1 LFKVR
6 RLIIEYKSSIRGFSA
21 ESDSDLFRLLRLGNN
36 LKVASEQTF
45 MELTIETKLTLNDGH
60 SIPQLGLGVWQTRAG
75 ATCEA
80 AVLAA
85 LEAGY
90 RHIDTAA
97 MYGNEESVGAAIR
110 MSGISREKIFVT
122 TKLWNSDH
130 GNPGQ
135 ALDTSLRRLKLDYV
149 DLYLIHYP
157 VRERQQSWRALE
169 RLRDQGKARS
179 IGVSNFT
186 IRHLTE
192 LLAETKTVPAVN
204 QVEFHPYLYQ
214 RDLLDLC
221 AGAGIVIEAYSPLT
235 KGARL
240 NDPKLAAVAKK
251 YSKSGSQPAPPRPRL
266 PLVDRLSRRSE
277 PKSTAQILI
286 RWALQH
292 GLVVIPKSANRGRIC
307 ENADVFDF
315 EITAED
321 MQLLDR
327 FNENLRTCW
336 DPTNAP

>member
-1 LFKVR
+1 
-6 RLIIEYKSSIRGFSA
+6 
-21 ESDSDLFRLLRLGNN
+21 
-36 LKVASEQTF
+36 
-45 MELTIETKLTLNDGH
+45 MELTIETKLTLNDGRL
-60 SIPQLGLGVWQTRAG
+60 IPQLGLGVWQTRAG
-75 ATCEA
+75 AACET

-97 MYGNEESVGAAIR
+97 MYGNEESVGAAVR
-110 MSGISREKIFVT
+110 TSGIPRENIFVT

-130 GNPGQ
+130 GNPER
-135 ALDTSLRRLKLDYV
+135 ALETSLRKLKMDYV

-157 VRERQQSWRALE
+157 VRERRRSWRALE
-169 RLRDQGKARS
+169 ALRVGGKARS

-186 IRHLTE
+186 IRHLNE

-214 RDLLDLC
+214 RDLLDFC
-221 AGAGIVIEAYSPLT
+221 AGRGIALEAYSPLT
-235 KGARL
+235 KGERL
-240 NDPKLAAVAKK
+240 KDPKLVAVATK
-251 YSKSGSQPAPPRPRL
+251 YSKSGAG
-266 PLVDRLSRRSE
+266 
-277 PKSTAQILI
+277 KSTAQILI

-292 GLVVIPKSANRGRIC
+292 GLIVIPKSANRKRIF

-315 EITAED
+315 EISAAN
-321 MQLLDR
+321 MQLLDG

-336 DPTNAP
+336 DPTDAP

>member
-1 LFKVR
+1 MHLGVLCNNSDAR
-6 RLIIEYKSSIRGFSA
+6 EIRLEK
-21 ESDSDLFRLLRLGNN
+21 
-36 LKVASEQTF
+36 QTA
-45 MELTIETKLTLNDGH
+45 MMNLTIDTKIELNDGH
-60 SIPQLGLGVWQTRAG
+60 AIPQLGFGVWQMRMGKA
-75 ATCEA
+75 CEA

-90 RHIDTAA
+90 RHIDTASA
-97 MYGNEESVGAAIR
+97 YGNEESVGAAIAKG
-110 MSGISREKIFVT
+110 GIRRENIFVT

-130 GNPGQ
+130 GNPQ
-135 ALDTSLRRLKLDYV
+135 RALDASLRKLKLDYV

-157 VRERQQSWRALE
+157 VRERRQSWRALE
-169 RLRDQGKARS
+169 ALRAAGKARS

-192 LLAETKTVPAVN
+192 LLAETKTVPSVN

-214 RDLLDLC
+214 RELLAFC
-221 AGAGIVIEAYSPLT
+221 RANRIVVEAYSPLT
-235 KGARL
+235 HGERL
-240 NDPKLAAVAKK
+240 KDPKLAAVAKK
-251 YSKSGSQPAPPRPRL
+251 YASAGAPPPDAQSRL
-266 PLVDRLSRRSE
+266 PHTGNPSG
-277 PKSTAQILI
+277 PPATKSPAQILL

-292 GLVVIPKSANRGRIC
+292 RLVVIPKSAKRQRIF

-315 EITAED
+315 EISPQD
-321 MQLLDR
+321 MRLLDS

>member
-1 LFKVR
+1 
-6 RLIIEYKSSIRGFSA
+6 
-21 ESDSDLFRLLRLGNN
+21 
-36 LKVASEQTF
+36 
-45 MELTIETKLTLNDGH
+45 MELTVETKLTLNDGH
-60 SIPQLGLGVWQTRAG
+60 LIPQLGLGVWQTRAG

-110 MSGISREKIFVT
+110 MSGIPRENIFVT

-130 GNPGQ
+130 GNPAR
-135 ALDTSLRRLKLDYV
+135 ALDTSLRKLKLDYV

-157 VRERQQSWRALE
+157 VRERRQSWLALE
-169 RLRDQGKARS
+169 ALRAEGKARS

-186 IRHLTE
+186 IRHLRE

-214 RDLLDLC
+214 RDLLDFC
-221 AGAGIVIEAYSPLT
+221 AGEGIVVEAYSPLT

-240 NDPKLAAVAKK
+240 NDPKLVAVAKK
-251 YSKSGSQPAPPRPRL
+251 YSQTGSQPAHSSSRL
-266 PLVDRLSRRSE
+266 PLLDRLSRRSE
-277 PKSTAQILI
+277 AKSTAQILI

-292 GLVVIPKSANRGRIC
+292 GLVVIPKSANRRRIF
-307 ENADVFDF
+307 EDADIFDF

-321 MQLLDR
+321 MELLDR
-327 FNENLRTCW
+327 FNETLRTCW

>member
-1 LFKVR
+1 
-6 RLIIEYKSSIRGFSA
+6 
-21 ESDSDLFRLLRLGNN
+21 
-36 LKVASEQTF
+36 
-45 MELTIETKLTLNDGH
+45 MELTIDSKITLNDGH
-60 SIPQLGLGVWQTRAG
+60 MIPQLGLGVWQTRAG
-75 ATCEA
+75 AACEA

-110 MSGISREKIFVT
+110 RSGVRRENIFVT
-122 TKLWNSDH
+122 TKLSNADH
-130 GNPGQ
+130 ENPER
-135 ALDTSLRRLKLDYV
+135 ALDTSLRKLNLDYV

-157 VRERQQSWRALE
+157 VRERRQSWRALE
-169 RLRDQGKARS
+169 ALQAQEKTRS

-192 LLAETKTVPAVN
+192 LLAETDAVPAVN

-214 RDLLDLC
+214 RDLLDFC
-221 AGAGIVIEAYSPLT
+221 VAKGIVIEAYSPLT
-235 KGARL
+235 HGKRL
-240 NDPKLAAVAKK
+240 NDPRLVVVAKRF
-251 YSKSGSQPAPPRPRL
+251 SKVGLQPAPHWSQL
-266 PLVDRLSRRSE
+266 PLIQKFSRR
-277 PKSTAQILI
+277 PGIRSTAQILI

-292 GLVVIPKSANRGRIC
+292 QLVVIPKSARRERIL

-315 EITAED
+315 EITKED
-321 MQLLDR
+321 MQLLDG

>member
-1 LFKVR
+1 MK
-6 RLIIEYKSSIRGFSA
+6 
-21 ESDSDLFRLLRLGNN
+21 
-36 LKVASEQTF
+36 
-45 MELTIETKLTLNDGH
+45 LTIDSTLTLNDDH
-60 SIPQLGLGVWQTRAG
+60 LMPQLGLGVWQTRAG
-75 ATCEA
+75 ASCEA

-90 RHIDTAA
+90 RNIDTAA
-97 MYGNEESVGAAIR
+97 MYGNEESVGAAIKR
-110 MSGISREKIFVT
+110 SGIPREQIFVT

-130 GNPGQ
+130 GNPER
-135 ALDTSLRRLKLDYV
+135 ALDTSLRKLKLDYV

-157 VRERQQSWRALE
+157 VRQRRQSWRALE
-169 RLRDQGKARS
+169 ALRDKGKARS

-214 RDLLDLC
+214 RDLLDFC
-221 AGAGIVIEAYSPLT
+221 GERAIVLEAYSPLT

-240 NDPKLAAVAKK
+240 KDPKLVAVAKK
-251 YSKSGSQPAPPRPRL
+251 YSRAERRPAALQSQL
-266 PLVDRLSRRSE
+266 PLIDKRSRRLE
-277 PKSTAQILI
+277 TKSTAQILI

-292 GLVVIPKSANRGRIC
+292 GLAVIPKSADRGRIF

-315 EITAED
+315 EITSED
-321 MQLLDR
+321 MQILNR

-336 DPTNAP
+336 DPTDAP

>member
-1 LFKVR
+1 
-6 RLIIEYKSSIRGFSA
+6 
-21 ESDSDLFRLLRLGNN
+21 
-36 LKVASEQTF
+36 
-45 MELTIETKLTLNDGH
+45 MPLTIETKLALNDGH
-60 SIPQLGLGVWQTRAG
+60 LMPQLGLGVWQTRPG

-97 MYGNEESVGAAIR
+97 MYGNEESVGAAVR
-110 MSGISREKIFVT
+110 TSGIPRENIFVT

-130 GNPGQ
+130 GNPER
-135 ALDTSLRRLKLDYV
+135 ALDTSLRKLKLDYV

-157 VRERQQSWRALE
+157 VRERRQSWRVLEAL
-169 RLRDQGKARS
+169 LAKNKTYS

-192 LLAETKTVPAVN
+192 LLAETETVPAVN
-204 QVEFHPYLYQ
+204 QVELHPYLLQ
-214 RDLLDLC
+214 QDLLDFC
-221 AGAGIVIEAYSPLT
+221 ASKGIVIEAYSPLT
-235 KGARL
+235 KGE
-240 NDPKLAAVAKK
+240 KLKDSKLVAVAQK
-251 YSKSGSQPAPPRPRL
+251 YSTAQSRPAAARSRL
-266 PLVDRLSRRSE
+266 PFVDKLSRHAE
-277 PKSTAQILI
+277 NKSTAQILI

-292 GLVVIPKSANRGRIC
+292 GWAVIPKSANRKRIF

-315 EITAED
+315 EISAED

-327 FNENLRTCW
+327 FDEDLRTCW

>member
-1 LFKVR
+1 MK
-6 RLIIEYKSSIRGFSA
+6 
-21 ESDSDLFRLLRLGNN
+21 
-36 LKVASEQTF
+36 
-45 MELTIETKLTLNDGH
+45 LTIETKLTLNDGH
-60 SIPQLGLGVWQTRAG
+60 LIPQLGLGVWQTRAG

-110 MSGISREKIFVT
+110 MSGIPRKNIFVT

-130 GNPGQ
+130 GNPGR
-135 ALDTSLRRLKLDYV
+135 ALDTSLRKLKLDYV

-157 VRERQQSWRALE
+157 VRERRQSWRALE
-169 RLRDQGKARS
+169 ALQAEGKARS

-214 RDLLDLC
+214 RDLLDFC
-221 AGAGIVIEAYSPLT
+221 AGEGIVVEAYSPLT
-235 KGARL
+235 KGERL
-240 NDPKLAAVAKK
+240 TDPKLVAIARK
-251 YSKSGSQPAPPRPRL
+251 YSTTGPQPAASWSQL
-266 PLVDRLSRRSE
+266 PIVDRLSRRSE
-277 PKSTAQILI
+277 TKSTAQILI

-292 GLVVIPKSANRGRIC
+292 GLAVIPKSANRRRIF
-307 ENADVFDF
+307 EDADIFDF
-315 EITAED
+315 EITPED
-321 MQLLDR
+321 MELLDR
-327 FNENLRTCW
+327 FNEDLRTCW

>member
-1 LFKVR
+1 
-6 RLIIEYKSSIRGFSA
+6 
-21 ESDSDLFRLLRLGNN
+21 
-36 LKVASEQTF
+36 
-45 MELTIETKLTLNDGH
+45 MELTIETKLTLNDGRLI
-60 SIPQLGLGVWQTRAG
+60 SQLGLGVWQTRAG
-75 ATCEA
+75 AACET

-97 MYGNEESVGAAIR
+97 MYGNEESVGAAVR
-110 MSGISREKIFVT
+110 TSGIPRENIFVT

-130 GNPGQ
+130 GNPER
-135 ALDTSLRRLKLDYV
+135 ALETSLRKLKMDYV

-157 VRERQQSWRALE
+157 VRERRRSWRSLEAL
-169 RLRDQGKARS
+169 RVGGKARS

-186 IRHLTE
+186 IRHLNE

-214 RDLLDLC
+214 RDLLNFC
-221 AGAGIVIEAYSPLT
+221 AGRGIALEAYSPLT
-235 KGARL
+235 KGERL
-240 NDPKLAAVAKK
+240 KDPKLVAVATK
-251 YSKSGSQPAPPRPRL
+251 YSKSGAG
-266 PLVDRLSRRSE
+266 
-277 PKSTAQILI
+277 KSTAQILI

-292 GLVVIPKSANRGRIC
+292 GLIVIPKSANRKRIF

-315 EITAED
+315 EISAAD
-321 MQLLDR
+321 MQLLDG

-336 DPTNAP
+336 DPTDAP

>member
-1 LFKVR
+1 M
-6 RLIIEYKSSIRGFSA
+6 
-21 ESDSDLFRLLRLGNN
+21 
-36 LKVASEQTF
+36 EQWVPMNF
-45 MELTIETKLTLNDGH
+45 TIDGKLTLNDGNAV
-60 SIPQLGLGVWQTRAG
+60 PRLGLGVWQMRAG

-97 MYGNEESVGAAIR
+97 MYGNEESVGAAVR
-110 MSGISREKIFVT
+110 ASGIPREQVFVT

-130 GNPGQ
+130 GDPER
-135 ALDTSLRRLKLDYV
+135 ALDTSLNKLKFDYV

-157 VRERQQSWRALE
+157 VPRRRESWRTLEAL
-169 RLRDQGKARS
+169 RAKGKARS

-192 LLAETKTVPAVN
+192 LLRETGTVPAIN

-214 RDLLDLC
+214 KDLLDFC
-221 AGAGIVIEAYSPLT
+221 RAKSIVVEAYSPLT
-235 KGARL
+235 TGKKL
-240 NDPKLAAVAKK
+240 KDPKLVAVAKT
-251 YSKSGSQPAPPRPRL
+251 YSKAGVEQQPQSRL
-266 PLVDRLSRRSE
+266 PLLKTLARGSE
-277 PKSTAQILI
+277 ARSTAQILI

-292 GLVVIPKSANRGRIC
+292 GLVVIPKSANRKRIV

-315 EITAED
+315 EISAED
-321 MQLLDR
+321 MRLLDS